1 MMEDGSVQGTLEE
14 QVLPRGT
21 GQINLPAPPQDIPRG
36 VEDEMKRYPTRKR
49 KPNVRL
55 NDYVVEVD
63 RVRAMAVRSYAEVL
77 KGTREE
83 PPREE
88 PHRGPERREQ
98 EIMMLSGVL
107 EVVMEKLMMAMVEDP
122 GRREI

>member
-1 MMEDGSVQGTLEE
+1 MQATLEE

-21 GQINLPAPPQDIPRG
+21 GQINLPESPQDIPRG
-36 VEDEMKRYPTRKR
+36 MEDEMKRYPPRKR

-63 RVRAMAVRSYAEVL
+63 RVRAMAVRSYVEVL
-77 KGTREE
+77 KGKREE

-88 PHRGPERREQ
+88 PNRGPERREQ

-107 EVVMEKLMMAMVEDP
+107 EVVMEKLMK
-122 GRREI
+122 RRSRK